1 MRRLHWAAL
10 AALALA
16 GAWWWRAAPD
26 AAQGVVL
33 AAAASTASG
42 AGADAA
48 LPRAAPGS
56 AGAFDFGATA
66 RARRDEAQSLARE
79 RLQRAER
86 ALASYRSATRY
97 PHEAR
102 PIAEHPDQVRPFAL
116 ITADYP
122 LRQRGSAP
130 VAGVRLQTTQER
142 VFVSGQETVAVSI
155 AAVDEQGRRLPLL
168 ITRSVLIDAPD
179 PRAASGRPPVALPF
193 SDDGQGADLQAGD
206 GVWSARVAPAAQGFA
221 DYAGTLRLLLELN
234 QDGRRGEFAFELVYA
249 PQVPAQWA
257 GVREAVQDGS
267 LVFLL
272 GLQVAQPGRYV
283 ISARL
288 DDAQGQPFALL
299 QFNDE
304 LGSGAQQARL
314 VAFGK
319 LLRDGRPAFPLRL
332 RDVEG
337 FLLYPDR
344 HPDRAMLPRL
354 AGTVHTSR
362 VYPLTRFSEA
372 EWQSEERQRYLD
384 ELQRDVD
391 RARRALPGP

>member
-1 MRRLHWAAL
+1 MRPIGWALLAAGLL
-10 AALALA
+10 AAL
-16 GAWWWRAAPD
+16 WWWRGSDAPTTAAPE
-26 AAQGVVL
+26 AAPPGTSS
-33 AAAASTASG
+33 AR
-42 AGADAA
+42 ADAPA
-48 LPRAAPGS
+48 LSAQASAALSGW
-56 AGAFDFGATA
+56 A
-66 RARRDEAQSLARE
+66 RPQRDDGPALARE

-86 ALASYRSATRY
+86 ALATYRTATRY
-97 PHEAR
+97 PHSAR
-102 PIAEHPDQVRPFAL
+102 PISEHPDQVRPFAP
-116 ITADYP
+116 ISADYP

-142 VFVSGQETVAVSI
+142 VFVSGPETVAFSI

-168 ITRSVLIDAPD
+168 ITRSVLIDASD
-179 PRAASGRPPVALPF
+179 PRNASGRPPVALPF
-193 SDDGQGADLQAGD
+193 SDNGQDADALAGD
-206 GVWSARVAPAAQGFA
+206 GVWSARAAPAAMGFA

-234 QDGRRGEFAFELVYA
+234 QDGRRGEFAFELVYE

-257 GVREAVQDGS
+257 GVREVVQEGS
-267 LVFLL
+267 LVFAL

-319 LLRDGRPAFPLRL
+319 LLRDGQPAMPLRL

-337 FLLYPDR
+337 FLLHPDR

-354 AGTVHTSR
+354 SGVVHTSR
-362 VYPLTRFSEA
+362 VYPLTRFSDA
-372 EWQSEERQRYLD
+372 EWHSEERQRYLD

-391 RARRALPGP
+391 AARRALPVGP